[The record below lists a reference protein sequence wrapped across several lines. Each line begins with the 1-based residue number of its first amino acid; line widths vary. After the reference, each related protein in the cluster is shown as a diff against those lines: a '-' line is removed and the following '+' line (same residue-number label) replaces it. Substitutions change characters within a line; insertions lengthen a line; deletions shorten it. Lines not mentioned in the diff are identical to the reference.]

1 MENVY
6 RQDWKPAEQQID
18 ITSGGEKISDNK
30 IIVDII
36 PPKVI

>member
-1 MENVY
+1 V
-6 RQDWKPAEQQID
+6 D

-36 PPKVI
+36 PPKIINDDTKEIL

>member
-1 MENVY
+1 V
-6 RQDWKPAEQQID
+6 D

-36 PPKVI
+36 PPKVIDEDKEK